1 MVAIRWSHRLLG
13 LVSTMVLARI
23 LAPADFGIVA
33 VIAAIV
39 AIVEGLF
46 QFGFHWALINDQS
59 AGPEHYNAAWSL
71 VVLKAQLVALI
82 VLAAAPFAE
91 GYSDTPHLMEM
102 AFVAAAAIS
111 LRGLAN
117 IGPVAFSK
125 ELEFDKVFKYRVYP
139 RVLGVLT
146 VIALAFILR
155 SYWAMVFGMLAN
167 SVFVVLF
174 SYLLHPYRPRFS
186 LRRAPEIWSYSK
198 WLVLRNMSRQLFMS
212 ADRLL
217 MSGWVGKHTLG
228 MFSVSADLA
237 GILTRE
243 LFAPV
248 EEALMPGFAKIQ
260 DDRERV
266 RAAFRYTM
274 AVFVGLVMPA
284 GVGVW
289 LLSEELT
296 QVILGDKW
304 SGAAP
309 MIGLFG
315 IFYIVLSVS
324 QIVSGFMAMVGLVSQ
339 SAVVSVLAAVLFFAG
354 IHQAFVHA
362 GVEGVIQLKMGVSA
376 LELLALCWISARFIR
391 LGAGSL
397 LGTLWRPMVATA
409 LMAGTLASLPLG
421 AEAPALLAL
430 AGQALVGAAVYAA
443 ASLALWAAAGRPEGL
458 ESMAL
463 DIARSRLPGQGP
475 GSG

>member
-1 MVAIRWSHRLLG
+1 
-13 LVSTMVLARI
+13 
-23 LAPADFGIVA
+23 
-33 VIAAIV
+33 
-39 AIVEGLF
+39 
-46 QFGFHWALINDQS
+46 
-59 AGPEHYNAAWSL
+59 
-71 VVLKAQLVALI
+71 
-82 VLAAAPFAE
+82 
-91 GYSDTPHLMEM
+91 
-102 AFVAAAAIS
+102 
-111 LRGLAN
+111 
-117 IGPVAFSK
+117 
-125 ELEFDKVFKYRVYP
+125 
-139 RVLGVLT
+139 
-146 VIALAFILR
+146 
-155 SYWAMVFGMLAN
+155 
-167 SVFVVLF
+167 
-174 SYLLHPYRPRFS
+174 
-186 LRRAPEIWSYSK
+186 
-198 WLVLRNMSRQLFMS
+198 
-212 ADRLL
+212 
-217 MSGWVGKHTLG
+217 
-228 MFSVSADLA
+228 
-237 GILTRE
+237 
-243 LFAPV
+243 
-248 EEALMPGFAKIQ
+248 
-260 DDRERV
+260 
-266 RAAFRYTM
+266 
-274 AVFVGLVMPA
+274 
-284 GVGVW
+284 
-289 LLSEELT
+289 
-296 QVILGDKW
+296 
-304 SGAAP
+304 